1 MTTAELKKDSKVNK
15 ELKAEFLTKLS
26 DNYKCSDKWKA
37 YYTKDI
43 EDVCRINDKDEY
55 FYIDKPYIKKSF
67 CFGYGMYLQST
78 EEESNRANDMAVKA
92 QTDITYF
99 INENLQEINEKIALV
114 KYHLIPAE
122 DWKAREEFFKNADK
136 QGLMR
141 YGQQMCEPYIT
152 APFISTHGDFQ
163 VSLSYFNKD
172 RDMLYLNEKWVL
184 RKATHEELEK
194 ILVFYEKAKTR
205 LIKRLNTYLK
215 KYGLEKLHV
224 WTYLVD

>member
-15 ELKAEFLTKLS
+15 ELKAEFLTKLF

-78 EEESNRANDMAVKA
+78 EEESDRASDMAVKA
-92 QTDITYF
+92 QTDVTYF
-99 INENLQEINEKIALV
+99 INENLQEINEKITLV

-122 DWKAREEFFKNADK
+122 DWQAREEFFKNADK

-184 RKATHEELEK
+184 RKATTEELEK
-194 ILVFYEKAKTR
+194 ILVFYEKAKAR

>member
-15 ELKAEFLTKLS
+15 ELKAEFLTKLF
-26 DNYKCSDKWKA
+26 DNYKCSDNDKK
-37 YYTKDI
+37 YYTNSI

-55 FYIDKPYIKKSF
+55 FFIDKLYIKKSF

-99 INENLQEINEKIALV
+99 INENLQEINEKITLV

-122 DWKAREEFFKNADK
+122 DWQAREEFFKNADK

-172 RDMLYLNEKWVL
+172 RDTL
-184 RKATHEELEK
+184 
-194 ILVFYEKAKTR
+194 
-205 LIKRLNTYLK
+205 
-215 KYGLEKLHV
+215 
-224 WTYLVD
+224 

>member
-15 ELKAEFLTKLS
+15 ELKAEFLTKLF

-92 QTDITYF
+92 QTDVTYF
-99 INENLQEINEKIALV
+99 INSIVSFLLDSSSENLVLAL
-114 KYHLIPAE
+114 ASNS
-122 DWKAREEFFKNADK
+122 F
-136 QGLMR
+136 
-141 YGQQMCEPYIT
+141 T
-152 APFISTHGDFQ
+152 IS
-163 VSLSYFNKD
+163 V
-172 RDMLYLNEKWVL
+172 E
-184 RKATHEELEK
+184 
-194 ILVFYEKAKTR
+194 
-205 LIKRLNTYLK
+205 
-215 KYGLEKLHV
+215 
-224 WTYLVD
+224 